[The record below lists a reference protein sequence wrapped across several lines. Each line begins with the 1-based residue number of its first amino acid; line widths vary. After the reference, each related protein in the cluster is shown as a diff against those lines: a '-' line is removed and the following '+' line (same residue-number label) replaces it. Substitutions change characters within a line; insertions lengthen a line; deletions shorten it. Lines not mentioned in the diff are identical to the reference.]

1 METTNNKGMT
11 AKDEVSYWDNI
22 LDEYENSLGLPK
34 YKASVL
40 SEEELNQY
48 LTMSRDEIERLTPED
63 CGQIAYRLGQFSFH
77 TQRTINREQARYD
90 WAEDTIKTIIADE
103 INSYKGYGYVEKS
116 MQAIKHNDK
125 ASALEKIR
133 KYAKQRLNRLSY
145 IATSI
150 NNLSNILMNIQ
161 KLKVK
166 NGQS

>member
-1 METTNNKGMT
+1 MT

>member
-1 METTNNKGMT
+1 MEATNNKGMT
-11 AKDEVSYWDNI
+11 AKEEISYWDNI
-22 LDEYENSLGLPK
+22 LDEYENSIGLPK
-34 YKASVL
+34 YGSSIM
-40 SEEELNQY
+40 SEDELNNY
-48 LTMSRDEIERLTPED
+48 LSMSRDEIEKLTPED
-63 CGQIAYRLGQFSFH
+63 CGQVAYRLAQFSFH

-90 WAEDTIKTIIADE
+90 WAEDTIKSIIADE

-116 MQAIKHNDK
+116 IQAIKHNEK

-150 NNLSNILMNIQ
+150 NNMSNVLLNIQ

-166 NGQS
+166 NG